1 MKKIY
6 VIGAGLG
13 ISSLGSNALGIIE
26 KAAVCFGAPRLLEN
40 INGTKF
46 PYYQS
51 DDIKTIIEGNAG
63 ETFAVLVSGDTGF
76 YSAAE
81 KINAELDGYDIE
93 FIPGISS
100 VSVFFARLKMQWQDA
115 VLFSAH
121 GRDAAALS
129 ALVRRNKK
137 VFCLT
142 GGNANLLAQELCKA
156 GFEELTV
163 YTGENLGTDNERIY
177 HIKISELANNNLPVL
192 TVLLIINDNANDG
205 IHTGLNDCD
214 FIRGENIPMTK
225 SEIRSV
231 ALSKLALKP
240 DDVCYDIGAG
250 TGSVSVEMALSAWR
264 GAVFAVERC
273 GRAARLIK
281 NNCKKFHVG
290 NVTVIEG
297 EAPEALKEL
306 PAPDIIFI
314 GGSGGN
320 LAEIIALC
328 RTKNN
333 KARIV
338 LTAISLESA
347 HTAIKNLENAEITWL
362 SVARSKT
369 IDNKNNKNNE
379 NHIFMGRN
387 PIMIISEGGSAV

>member
-13 ISSLGSNALGIIE
+13 VSSLGSNALNIIE
-26 KAAVCFGAPRLLEN
+26 KADACFGAPRLLEH

-46 PYYQS
+46 PYYKS
-51 DDIKTIIEGNAG
+51 DDIKTIIDNNAG

-81 KINAELDGYDIE
+81 KINGELNGYDIE
-93 FIPGISS
+93 FLPGISS

-115 VLFSAH
+115 VLLSAH

-142 GGNANLLAQELCKA
+142 GGNANLLAQELCKT
-156 GFEELTV
+156 GFDELTV
-163 YTGENLGTDNERIY
+163 YIGENLGLKDESIY
-177 HIKISELANNNLPVL
+177 RLTVCELAHKTVPALS
-192 TVLLIINDNANDG
+192 VLLVLNDNADDRTRFGMEDN
-205 IHTGLNDCD
+205 L
-214 FIRGENIPMTK
+214 FERMENIPMTK
-225 SEIRSV
+225 SEIRSLV
-231 ALSKLALKP
+231 MAKLAPKT
-240 DDVCYDIGAG
+240 DAVCYDIGAG
-250 TGSVSVEMALSAWR
+250 TGSVSIEMALSAWR
-264 GAVFAVERC
+264 GVVFAVERC
-273 GRAARLIK
+273 GRAVRLIK

-290 NVTVIEG
+290 NVTVVEG

-338 LTAISLESA
+338 LTAISLETAHSA
-347 HTAIKNLENAEITWL
+347 VKNLENAEITWL

-369 IDNKNNKNNE
+369 IGNKNNE

-387 PIMIISEGGSAV
+387 PIMIISGGGSAV